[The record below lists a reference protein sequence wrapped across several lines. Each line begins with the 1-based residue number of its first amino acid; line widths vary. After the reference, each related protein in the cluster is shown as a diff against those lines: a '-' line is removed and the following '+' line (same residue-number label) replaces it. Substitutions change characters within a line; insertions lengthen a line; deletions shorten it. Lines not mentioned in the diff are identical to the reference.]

1 MRVAIAQAALLALAA
16 LMGRPAAARADADE
30 ASIEPQVT
38 AGVVSL
44 HDPEGAAAKRSG
56 FAGAGAR
63 VTWGGSRNWLAWQAD
78 GVLGATTSALAR
90 TTPGADPRRFQRGA
104 IVGAV
109 DAGATLRFGEPFGYA
124 MAPTVTVAAGAVF
137 RHYGEA
143 AQFRVSGGQ
152 AAGIAAVTTEVD
164 PVVRVGAGFEARLG
178 RHWLAA
184 VRVDARQTAGL
195 GSGPARA
202 LTITLAASYLWY
214 PRWRTF

>member
-1 MRVAIAQAALLALAA
+1 MTTRRVHTTLVLAA
-16 LMGRPAAARADADE
+16 LIAAPAVARGDADE
-30 ASIEPQVT
+30 ASIEPQAT
-38 AGVVSL
+38 AGVVIL
-44 HDPEGAAAKRSG
+44 HDPEGADAQRSG
-56 FAGAGAR
+56 LVGAGAQF
-63 VTWGGSRNWLAWQAD
+63 TWGGSRNWLAWQAD
-78 GVLGATTSALAR
+78 GVVGATTSALAR
-90 TTPGADPRRFQRGA
+90 TTPGADPRRFARGA
-104 IVGAV
+104 MVGAV

-124 MAPTVTVAAGAVF
+124 MAPTVTVAAGAAF

-152 AAGIAAVTTEVD
+152 AAGIAAATTELD
-164 PVVRVGAGFEARLG
+164 PVVRLGLGFEARLG

-184 VRVDARQTAGL
+184 VRLDARQTVGL